1 MAQPIDLIC
10 HKNFPAWTARAT
22 VQVRPGN
29 DVVVANPSTL
39 KTLLLFSLLS
49 NLLTALDK
57 LVNALDRVVGFFRR
71 QHPTNGLIRAS
82 DC

>member
-29 DVVVANPSTL
+29 DVVADPSPALTWLEIWNPVHWSMDDYPRFL
-39 KTLLLFSLLS
+39 ALARELALLIVLIYLYLFL
-49 NLLTALDK
+49 
-57 LVNALDRVVGFFRR
+57 
-71 QHPTNGLIRAS
+71 
-82 DC
+82 

>member
-29 DVVVANPSTL
+29 DVVVANPPTL
-39 KTLLLFSLLS
+39 KILLLFSS
-49 NLLTALDK
+49 FLTALGQ
-57 LVNALDRVVGFFRR
+57 LVNALDRVVGFS
-71 QHPTNGLIRAS
+71 IAS
-82 DC
+82 TQQTG